1 MKKMTLVVVLALMIV
16 GCSAG
21 NQAAAITIE
30 PEPIL
35 LESETDQNQDQD
47 TNQNHILLAGES
59 LEGELTIKDQDGLL
73 WMREEEKLA
82 RDLYLTL
89 GDHWDL
95 QIFNNIASSEV
106 KHMDAVAELLEQFGL
121 QDPVGEL
128 GVGQFSDPELQ
139 SLYDQLL
146 KQGLQSV
153 QEALL
158 VGGAVEEI
166 DILDLKGL
174 LAVTEDESIRVVYEN
189 LLAGSENHLQSFSK
203 VYSRQTG
210 LVYEAQYMSSGE
222 LEQILDNEIA
232 GSVRQGRS
240 NGQRLGAK

>member
-1 MKKMTLVVVLALMIV
+1 MKKMTIVIVLALLIG

-21 NQAAAITIE
+21 NQAANITLE
-30 PEPIL
+30 PESIL
-35 LESETDQNQDQD
+35 LESKTEQNQDQD
-47 TNQNHILLAGES
+47 MDQNHILLTGES
-59 LEGELTIKDQDGLL
+59 LEGELTIEDQDGLL

-82 RDLYLTL
+82 RDLYRTL

-95 QIFNNIASSEV
+95 QIFSNIASSEL
-106 KHMDAVAELLEQFGL
+106 KHMDAVAELLELFGL
-121 QDPVGEL
+121 QDPVGDL

-139 SLYDQLL
+139 NLYDQLL

-153 QEALL
+153 QEALM

-203 VYSRQTG
+203 VYLRQTG
-210 LVYEAQYMSSGE
+210 LVYEAQYLSSEE

-240 NGQRLGAK
+240 NGQRFGAK